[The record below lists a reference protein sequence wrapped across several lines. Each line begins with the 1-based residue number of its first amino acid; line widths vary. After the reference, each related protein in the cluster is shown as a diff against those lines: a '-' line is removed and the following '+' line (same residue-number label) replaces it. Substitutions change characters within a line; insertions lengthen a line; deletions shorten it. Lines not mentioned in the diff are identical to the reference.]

1 MTTVYEEKTSEGIVK
16 LKLSESL
23 VDSPVYEYF
32 ETQKAEFIK
41 YLLSINEMFAK
52 DHTTYQDQTSILW
65 AEIDNKPIGSIC
77 FSKVDVS
84 KRLMAL
90 NFIDAETDSVR
101 KIMYQYFERMSKELD
116 CVEISHRVSLK
127 DHRSIEQ
134 LEQLGFNM
142 EFYLLFKRVGT
153 NGKTE

>member
-1 MTTVYEEKTSEGIVK
+1 MTAVYEEETNEGVVK
-16 LKLSESL
+16 LMISEL
-23 VDSPVYEYF
+23 LDNSPVHEYF

-41 YLLSINEMFAK
+41 YLLSIKEMFAK
-52 DHTTYQDQTSILW
+52 DHTTYQDETSILW
-65 AEIDNKPIGSIC
+65 AEIDNKPVGSIC
-77 FSKVDVS
+77 FSKVDVN

-90 NFIDAETDSVR
+90 NFIDAETNNVR
-101 KIMYQYFERMSKELD
+101 KIMYQYFERMSKELN